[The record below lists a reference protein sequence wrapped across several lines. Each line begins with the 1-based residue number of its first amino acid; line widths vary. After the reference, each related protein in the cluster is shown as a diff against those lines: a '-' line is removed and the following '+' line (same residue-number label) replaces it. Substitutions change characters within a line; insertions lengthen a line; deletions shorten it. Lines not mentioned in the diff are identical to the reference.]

1 MNKRTKSIVPML
13 ITGLLTGVLLVA
25 MLGFKSTPVY
35 AHVVP
40 SPCDF
45 TTGGGFVITD
55 NGNHANFGLVAGC
68 KHGGFFGHVNFVDH
82 DTTGTFA
89 GLHVS
94 SDQITAYVDPFPTSR
109 YRDICGTADT
119 NLFGNVYFR
128 VRTLDAAEPGSG
140 PNGPDRFGIEL
151 TGISPPFTG
160 LHAVVVSTRFLRGG
174 NMQLHKPNNSTTG
187 PNLTDDQITAAC
199 GGQTGESQ
207 SDSRKLG
214 EQEASLQGK
223 PGKTYPC
230 AVNFVAHI

>member
-25 MLGFKSTPVY
+25 MLGFRSTPVY
-35 AHVVP
+35 AHAVP

-82 DTTGTFA
+82 DTTGIFA

-94 SDQITAYVDPFPTSR
+94 SDQITAYVDPFPPSN

-128 VRTLDAAEPGSG
+128 VRTLDVAEPGSG

-160 LHAVVVSTRFLRGG
+160 LHKVVVSTRFLMGG

-199 GGQTGESQ
+199 GGQTG
-207 SDSRKLG
+207 DDLG
-214 EQEASLQGK
+214 Q
-223 PGKTYPC
+223 
-230 AVNFVAHI
+230 

>member
-94 SDQITAYVDPFPTSR
+94 SDQITAYVDPFPTSP

-128 VRTLDAAEPGSG
+128 VRTLDVAEPGSG
-140 PNGPDRFGIEL
+140 SNGPDRFGIEL

-199 GGQTGESQ
+199 GGQTG
-207 SDSRKLG
+207 DDLG
-214 EQEASLQGK
+214 
-223 PGKTYPC
+223 P
-230 AVNFVAHI
+230 

>member
-1 MNKRTKSIVPML
+1 MSKREKRKIGQLAVLALLSGAMMV
-13 ITGLLTGVLLVA
+13 GLLTFRSA
-25 MLGFKSTPVY
+25 PVY
-35 AHVVP
+35 AHTVP
-40 SPCDF
+40 IPCDF

-119 NLFGNVYFR
+119 NLFGQVYFR
-128 VRTLDAAEPGSG
+128 VRTLDVAEPGSG

-160 LHAVVVSTRFLRGG
+160 AHAVVVSTRFLRGG

-187 PNLTDDQITAAC
+187 PNMTEDQITAAC
-199 GGQTGESQ
+199 GGQTG
-207 SDSRKLG
+207 DDLG
-214 EQEASLQGK
+214 Q
-223 PGKTYPC
+223 
-230 AVNFVAHI
+230 

>member
-1 MNKRTKSIVPML
+1 MNKRTKTIVPML
-13 ITGLLTGVLLVA
+13 ITGLLTGVLLIA
-25 MLGFKSTPVY
+25 ILGFKSTPAA
-35 AHVVP
+35 AHMVP
-40 SPCDF
+40 FPCDF

-82 DTTGTFA
+82 DTTGIFA

-94 SDQITAYVDPFPTSR
+94 SDQITAYVDPFPTSH

-128 VRTLDAAEPGSG
+128 VRTLDVAEPGSG

-151 TGISPPFTG
+151 TGISPPWTG
-160 LHAVVVSTRFLRGG
+160 VHAVVVSTRFLRGG

-187 PNLTDDQITAAC
+187 PSLTDDQITAAC
-199 GGQTGESQ
+199 GGQTGA
-207 SDSRKLG
+207 DLG
-214 EQEASLQGK
+214 M
-223 PGKTYPC
+223 
-230 AVNFVAHI
+230 

>member
-1 MNKRTKSIVPML
+1 MNKKTKSIVPML
-13 ITGLLTGVLLVA
+13 ITGLLTGALLVA
-25 MLGFKSTPVY
+25 MLGFKSTPAA
-35 AHVVP
+35 AHIIPV
-40 SPCDF
+40 PCDF

-55 NGNHANFGLVAGC
+55 NNNHANFGLVAGC

-82 DTTGTFA
+82 DTTGMFA

-94 SDQITAYVDPFPTSR
+94 SDQITAYVDPFPKSK

-128 VRTLDAAEPGSG
+128 VRTLDVAEPGSG

-160 LHAVVVSTRFLRGG
+160 QHAVVVSTRFLRGG

-187 PNLTDDQITAAC
+187 PSMTEDQITAAC
-199 GGQTGESQ
+199 GGQTGA
-207 SDSRKLG
+207 DLG
-214 EQEASLQGK
+214 M
-223 PGKTYPC
+223 
-230 AVNFVAHI
+230 